1 MKIAIVDDSSS
12 VRMMISICL
21 EELGIAEG
29 DIIEFS
35 SSLQALEDFDTNF
48 YDLIFCDLHM
58 PNMNGD
64 VLVEKI
70 HKHIKHLKSARIVMV
85 SGEEDPNYKMTFK
98 AFGVH
103 QFIKKP
109 IQPSSFLHHIKPLI
123 EKIKR
128 GESKS
133 S

>member
-12 VRMMISICL
+12 VRMMISVCL
-21 EELGIAEG
+21 EDLGIEE
-29 DIIEFS
+29 DEITEFS

-64 VLVEKI
+64 ILVEKI
-70 HKHIKHLKSARIVMV
+70 HKHIEHLQSARIVMV
-85 SGEEDPNYKMTFK
+85 SGEEDPNYKKTFK
-98 AFGVH
+98 SFGVH

-109 IQPSSFLHHIKPLI
+109 IQPASFLHHIKPLI
-123 EKIKR
+123 QKIKR
-128 GESKS
+128 NELKNG
-133 S
+133 